1 MAEDTWMEDRRYVM
15 TSIDDIKEDIKEL
28 KSNDVDMK
36 TTLAIMSTKLLGV
49 TFVASSVMAV
59 GMSLLTKTVGGE

>member
-49 TFVASSVMAV
+49 TFVASSVMAL
-59 GMSLLTKTVGGE
+59 GMSLLTKAVGGE